1 MDVFMDNGFGN
12 WPSLHRLRNPR
23 RIALLDGETGLGL
36 SYEEL
41 DLRTN
46 ALADVL
52 RGMGVAKGDR
62 VALVT
67 LNSPHMLEVLCAVAK
82 LGAIS
87 VPVNYRL
94 SPPEIRFI
102 LEDSGAE
109 IVFTSTQTSETVR
122 DAVAGTPVREQIE
135 IPSAAQRKDSVSS
148 TYENMV
154 SAGDTDR
161 VEEDIDRDD
170 LGMLMYTSGTT
181 GPPKGA
187 MLTHDNI
194 LWNAINNF
202 TLAGEG
208 LTPRD
213 INLAAAPLFHIGAL
227 GIFTLPLLYA
237 GGTTVIM
244 ESFAPE
250 QWLDAVDRYRPTL
263 AFCVP
268 AMWAAL
274 DVSPTIDRRDLGSL
288 RYVLSGGAPCPIVL
302 IDAMRER
309 GLTFVEGFG
318 LTETAPFVAAL
329 NGDEVVDHAGSIGKP
344 VVHVDLRIVNEMDE
358 DVDPGET
365 GELAIRGPNVF
376 AGYWNN
382 AEATEDVLKDGW
394 FLSGDLARRDDEG
407 YYSIV
412 DRKKDMIISG
422 GENVYATEVEQVL
435 YQNPDVAEVAVIGR
449 PDPRWGE
456 SVAAVVVCTPGA
468 DIKAEELISWT
479 RQRLAAFKCPRT
491 VVFLDALPRTA
502 TGKVIKRDLRKS
514 WTDDGTAVQR

>member
-1 MDVFMDNGFGN
+1 
-12 WPSLHRLRNPR
+12 
-23 RIALLDGETGLGL
+23 
-36 SYEEL
+36 
-41 DLRTN
+41 
-46 ALADVL
+46 
-52 RGMGVAKGDR
+52 
-62 VALVT
+62 
-67 LNSPHMLEVLCAVAK
+67 
-82 LGAIS
+82 
-87 VPVNYRL
+87 
-94 SPPEIRFI
+94 
-102 LEDSGAE
+102 
-109 IVFTSTQTSETVR
+109 
-122 DAVAGTPVREQIE
+122 
-135 IPSAAQRKDSVSS
+135 
-148 TYENMV
+148 
-154 SAGDTDR
+154 
-161 VEEDIDRDD
+161 
-170 LGMLMYTSGTT
+170 
-181 GPPKGA
+181 
-187 MLTHDNI
+187 
-194 LWNAINNF
+194 
-202 TLAGEG
+202 
-208 LTPRD
+208 
-213 INLAAAPLFHIGAL
+213 
-227 GIFTLPLLYA
+227 
-237 GGTTVIM
+237 
-244 ESFAPE
+244 
-250 QWLDAVDRYRPTL
+250 
-263 AFCVP
+263 
-268 AMWAAL
+268 MWAAL